1 MQEGGSTGRA
11 DKIRAGQLRGRLG
24 CHPLRQQLWEN
35 SLSRL
40 GKGPCVVLRLKVV
53 CPAHLLLQTEC
64 LLLLLISSSPPRS
77 REYTGQIRTFYLL
90 CRTQV

>member
-11 DKIRAGQLRGRLG
+11 DKIRAGQLRG
-24 CHPLRQQLWEN
+24 RQQLWEN

-64 LLLLLISSSPPRS
+64 LLLLISSSPPRS
-77 REYTGQIRTFYLL
+77 GEYTGQIRTSYLL